1 MEFKNG
7 DMVILR
13 QAIAM
18 GYLSSPLARLRVFSM
33 MRSNTNI
40 NINKIN
46 VLYHVDFIDIYVSV

>member
-18 GYLSSPLARLRVFSM
+18 GYLSSPMAERRIFSIG
-33 MRSNTNI
+33 RRNTNK

-46 VLYHVDFIDIYVSV
+46 ALYYIDFIDVFINI

>member
-18 GYLSSPLARLRVFSM
+18 GYLSSPLAGRRVFSIG
-33 MRSNTNI
+33 RRNTNK

-46 VLYHVDFIDIYVSV
+46 ALYYIDFIDFFITI

>member
-18 GYLSSPLARLRVFSM
+18 GYLSSPMAERRIFSIG
-33 MRSNTNI
+33 RRNTNK

-46 VLYHVDFIDIYVSV
+46 ALYYIDFIDVFITI